1 MKKLFTFSLMVL
13 LLVGVASAAW
23 AGAAEEIAEA
33 VQQRIHAFTEGN
45 LEAWMA
51 WYTDDAVVTNST
63 GPFRIEGK
71 EALRTYYV
79 GFFQAYPTRRVM
91 SRHQLIR
98 VYNGD
103 TTAVTNAYLHITLV
117 DRNGQANTL
126 YLRSSFTFVKQGG
139 RWLVADAHTSRLP
152 TSP

>member
-1 MKKLFTFSLMVL
+1 MKKLFTFALMVL
-13 LLVGVASAAW
+13 LLVGIASAAW

-51 WYTDDAVVTNST
+51 WYTDDAVVTTST
-63 GPFRIEGK
+63 SPFRIEGK

-91 SRHQLIR
+91 SRQQSIR

-103 TTAVTNAYLHITLV
+103 TTAVTNAYFHVTLV

-126 YLRSSFTFVKQGG
+126 YLRSSNTFVKQGG